1 MTQDNESQEQ
11 IERGMAAQEL
21 LNSKAWQDTFALVQN
36 GAIQHWAASKP
47 SQTDERESAYYLMRA
62 MNDINALLNQ
72 QVQIKDQILDNQ
84 DSGADHE

>member
-1 MTQDNESQEQ
+1 
-11 IERGMAAQEL
+11 
-21 LNSKAWQDTFALVQN
+21 
-36 GAIQHWAASKP
+36 
-47 SQTDERESAYYLMRA
+47 MRA